1 MNAHLLKLLSQK
13 VALHQFSIERKVSH
27 LNHDY
32 LDPIN
37 ALNVPEMADMT
48 FAMDFLMRAKEG
60 VRNTAIALTESASPD
75 LRALLRK
82 QLMQGI
88 AMHQEITELMI
99 KKKWFHPY
107 ELREQYKL
115 DQLSA
120 NNTIMIGN
128 MKLFPGETNR
138 NGMFDRTPDSL

>member
-1 MNAHLLKLLSQK
+1 LKEANS
-13 VALHQFSIERKVSH
+13 
-27 LNHDY
+27 LNNDY

-37 ALNVPEMADMT
+37 SLHVPELADTT
-48 FAMDFLMRAKEG
+48 FAMDLLLRAKEG
-60 VRNTAIALTESASPD
+60 VRNIAVVLTETASPD

-99 KKKWFHPY
+99 NKKWFHPY
-107 ELREQYKL
+107 ELSEQYKL

-120 NNTIMIGN
+120 NNTLMIGK
-128 MKLFPGETNR
+128 MDLFPLETNR
-138 NGMFDRTPDSL
+138 KGMFDRTPDDH